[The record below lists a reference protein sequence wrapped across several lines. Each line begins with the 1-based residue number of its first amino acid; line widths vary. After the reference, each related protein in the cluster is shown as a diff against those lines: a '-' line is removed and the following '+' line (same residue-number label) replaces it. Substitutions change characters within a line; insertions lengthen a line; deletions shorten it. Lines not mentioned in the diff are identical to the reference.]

1 MVGFPERK
9 SGLVMFTNSEN
20 GLSIADRVV
29 KAALGY
35 DQPGLQ
41 WLKHT

>member
-20 GLSIADRVV
+20 GLSMADEVV
-29 KAALGY
+29 KAALGPV
-35 DQPGLQ
+35 QPSLQ
-41 WLKHT
+41 WLNQP